1 MLQQFTTSTRAFA
14 ASAALLLLCA
24 AAPAAAQGT
33 AVAAPPAIADNAPS
47 SYTVQK
53 GDTLWGISGKFLKDP
68 WRWPEVWRLNR
79 DQIRNP
85 HRIYPGDQISLDTSD
100 GTPRLRLTSAGDA
113 GPRPTVRLEPTVRA
127 SPLEAE
133 AIPPIPPGDIEP
145 FLTRPL
151 VTGLGGL
158 SGAAEI
164 VAGRDERVVRGAN
177 DVMYAVGITPQD
189 GDLWFL
195 YRPGERLVGDGGE
208 VLGYE
213 NRFLGTARVE
223 RFADVS
229 TIRIERAR
237 EEIQMGDRLMPA
249 PRETLQN
256 YVPHA
261 PERAV
266 EGRVIRLA
274 NDGTETGR
282 SYVVTLDKGTEDG
295 LEPGHVLAIYRVVP
309 PIRDRRANQEQPSEL
324 LPWFDQTTWYS
335 PGRYLNV
342 PDERTGLLMVFRT
355 FDRVSYA
362 IVLNTND
369 SVRIGDAVRK
379 P

>member
-1 MLQQFTTSTRAFA
+1 MLQQFTMSTRAFA

-24 AAPAAAQGT
+24 TAPAAAQGT
-33 AVAAPPAIADNAPS
+33 PAAAPAIADNAPS

-85 HRIYPGDQISLDTSD
+85 HRIYPGDQISLDTTD
-100 GTPRLRLTSAGDA
+100 GTPRLRLTSAA
-113 GPRPTVRLEPTVRA
+113 ASGPRPTVRLEPTVRA

-133 AIPPIPPGDIEP
+133 AIPAIPPGDIEP

-151 VTGLGGL
+151 VTGPDGL
-158 SGAAEI
+158 AGAAEI

-177 DVMYAVGITPQD
+177 DVLYAVGITPQD

-195 YRPGERLVGDGGE
+195 YRPGEKLVADDGE

-249 PRETLQN
+249 PRETIQN

-266 EGRVIRLA
+266 EGRVILLA

-282 SYVVTLDKGTEDG
+282 SYVVTLDKGTQDG

-309 PIRDRRANQEQPSEL
+309 PIRDRRPGQEQPSQL
-324 LPWFDQTTWYS
+324 LPWFDQTTWYAPS
-335 PGRYLNV
+335 RYLNV
-342 PDERTGLLMVFRT
+342 PDERTGIMMVFRT

-362 IVLNTND
+362 LVLST
-369 SVRIGDAVRK
+369 SEAVRIGDYVRK